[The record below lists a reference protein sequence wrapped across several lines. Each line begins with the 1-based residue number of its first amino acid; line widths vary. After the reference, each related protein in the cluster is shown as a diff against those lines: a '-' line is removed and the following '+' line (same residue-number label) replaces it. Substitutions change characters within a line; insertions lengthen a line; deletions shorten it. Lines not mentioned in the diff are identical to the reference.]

1 MLYPIQTLWGSKR
14 FDSGIS
20 ISFKRK
26 CNIIMQTQYTK
37 NITDPGRFELY
48 TTLSKPTKSV
58 MLEWNWYQRFV
69 KITRKKHQ
77 NVVKSRFPGNFK
89 TGHFKSLIG
98 EMAMHHYDFFLSF
111 LRICVFSFF
120 FFLWCAV
127 YVLGCCVRLV
137 VTVMSCTLETTFKEL
152 AGCLKSMK

>member
-26 CNIIMQTQYTK
+26 CNIIMQIQYTK
-37 NITDPGRFELY
+37 KITDPGRFELEV
-48 TTLSKPTKSV
+48 TLSKPTRSV
-58 MLEWNWYQRFV
+58 MLEWNWYQRFMN
-69 KITRKKHQ
+69 ITRKSHQ

-98 EMAMHHYDFFLSF
+98 EKGAAKWTQLKKCTWKACKIAPYHENSI
-111 LRICVFSFF
+111 RSTI
-120 FFLWCAV
+120 
-127 YVLGCCVRLV
+127 YVLE
-137 VTVMSCTLETTFKEL
+137 SLETREL
-152 AGCLKSMK
+152 VADLDITPPFNSLNSHTIT